1 MSWAKELYRVYEN
14 NCGTA
19 NEKTVLLPVSH
30 STANAQ
36 IEVTVDE
43 NGNFAA
49 ARTVDKSEAMTVIP
63 VTEDS
68 GARANGIF
76 PMPFADK
83 LIYIAGDYPNYA
95 DGKRSD
101 NSEFYKAYTE
111 QLEKWKSS
119 EYSHPAV
126 NAVYAY
132 IMKGC
137 IMKDLVGCGVLK
149 CSDETGKLTGDKISG
164 IAQSDAFVRFRVN
177 YSDLERESRTWE
189 DKSLYDSFARFNESM
204 MGNEQLCYATGRVL
218 PATYKHPA
226 KLRNTGDK
234 AKLISANDE
243 SGFTYRGRFR
253 SKEEAFAVSYDFSQK
268 MHNALKWLLANRGF
282 SIDSLSV
289 AVWSSTLQ
297 KLPSITADSQQCYMD
312 EYPDEDFAPVTEALH
327 AEMLKKMVYGYQSK
341 YSPESKVM
349 IIGVD
354 AATTGRLSVSMYSEQ
369 GQAEFY
375 RNLEQWHEDITW
387 RRFDPKTCCTVFKSF
402 SIYEIIKCAYG
413 TEQGNVIDCNK
424 KLQGEMLLRLIP
436 CETEGRALPWDIVRA
451 LVNRA
456 SQPLAYEKPYNHR
469 TVLETACGMIKKY
482 NIDSKRKN
490 ENYGGII
497 AMGYDDSITDRSYL
511 YGCLLAIADAAEN
524 SAYDGEDKG
533 KRITNARR
541 CWNSFSSHPCRTW
554 ETIEIRLVPYMNKL
568 GSQAFYYKD
577 LMDEIMN
584 KMSFEAFN
592 DDTAL
597 EPAYLLGYHHFSSWI
612 YTDKKTKEAKKQN
625 NEQNNE
631 NEEN

>member
-49 ARTVDKSEAMTVIP
+49 ARTVDKSEAVTIIP
-63 VTEDS
+63 VTEAS
-68 GARANGIF
+68 GSRAGKVIA
-76 PMPFADK
+76 PMPLADK
-83 LIYIAGDYPNYA
+83 LKYIAGDYNKYTN
-95 DGKRSD
+95 DSD
-101 NSEFYKAYTE
+101 NTKLFDAYIKQLGDWKNSEFT
-111 QLEKWKSS
+111 
-119 EYSHPAV
+119 HPAV
-126 NAVYAY
+126 EALYNY
-132 IMKGC
+132 IVKGV
-137 IMKDLVGCGVLK
+137 IVKNLVTCGIFE
-149 CSDETGKLTGDKISG
+149 CDESGHILEKQKISSRKPADCF
-164 IAQSDAFVRFRVN
+164 IRFRVN
-177 YSDLERESRTWE
+177 YSDLEHENRTWK
-189 DKSLYDSFARFNESM
+189 DKSLYDSFALFNGSLA
-204 MGNEQLCYATGRVL
+204 GNKQLCYATGLIL
-218 PATYKHPA
+218 PVTYKHPA
-226 KLRNTGDK
+226 MIRNTKDR

-436 CETEGRALPWDIVRA
+436 CGTEGRALPWDIVRA

-469 TVLETACGMIKKY
+469 IVLETACGMIKKY

-490 ENYGGII
+490 KNYGGII

-541 CWNSFSSHPCRTW
+541 FWNSFSSHPCRTW
-554 ETIEIRLVPYMNKL
+554 GVIEERLMPYMNKL
-568 GSQAFYYKD
+568 GGQASYYD
-577 LMDEIMN
+577 RLMREVMS
-584 KMSFEAFN
+584 KMSLEEFN
-592 DDTAL
+592 DDSAL
-597 EPAYLLGYHHFSSWI
+597 EPAYLLGYHHFSSLI
-612 YTDKKTKEAKKQN
+612 YKSKNSDSDNK
-625 NEQNNE
+625 NNE